1 MRRMLWNMRGLAF
14 IVVIVAT
21 VAALACESSE
31 EPEQPLPAIQAA
43 PAAPAAAPAE
53 AQAVDLPAPQ
63 AQQQPAPAAPARA
76 ADQPAAATGAGV
88 GGSAPTAAERQGED
102 PTDAMADFKYEAPK
116 LEPGDYPS
124 HQWDGPIPTKFNE
137 SPQSAA
143 LARSGDILPLEERLP
158 VHEDIWVIAP
168 YDEIGVYGG
177 NMRITTHHI
186 KTLDHLAVTSLV
198 NGDPIGTSEPRL
210 IKGWEV
216 SEDGRKYTFTNRRG
230 ARWSDGYPMTMED
243 VRFAMED
250 LMYNT
255 ELNTSFPVEL
265 NSQITGNRASFAVVD
280 DVTWT
285 IEFDDPYFDL
295 ASSRH
300 MWGSSKTRGCP
311 RCYYAPSH
319 IYKRYHAKY
328 NPDEI
333 DALMAQYEQDNIR
346 GLQNTI
352 DNIRSGPGNDWR
364 QTGPIP
370 TEFDPNFIYKGDIYT
385 PAMSELI
392 QTRCCDGGRA
402 AERNHY
408 FIGVDPEGN
417 QLPYID
423 EQILILTED
432 RTVGVFRG
440 MNGENDYYG
449 GSMILS
455 ELPLYMANMEK
466 GDYSVYIF
474 RSPAGN
480 DSATA
485 VQNEFVQDPEMGQL
499 LRTKDFRKA
508 LSIAT
513 DRNEMNQV
521 VASGIGV
528 PQQWIPHPIT
538 PYYPGKE
545 YADLDTG
552 FDLEGAKAILA
563 NLGYSDAN
571 GDGYL
576 DRKDGSGP
584 LSLHY
589 VASSTYYPHINVLQ
603 SQWGDLGIKVAID
616 EGGSGFGTARKEDP
630 DLPFEHHIS
639 LYSMNQW
646 TVQWDPRVRRYGGKP
661 AWGGDGQLLGVV
673 RRERNGPDRRRRH
686 VPGRLRQYCGGGQLP
701 CGYHRQTS
709 WRCRTSGGR
718 ASRQGPV
725 LHPERVEMGKEFWRL
740 SAEEKYNI
748 GYLAFMGDIPRH
760 DDEAQQPAQ
769 RAEETTSLWR
779 RRESWG
785 AYYFEDGLDNFNN
798 PGNRSQKYKS
808 VHFLDPEYWS
818 Q

>member
-1 MRRMLWNMRGLAF
+1 MRRILWKIRGIAAL
-14 IVVIVAT
+14 VVIVTT
-21 VAALACESSE
+21 VAALGCESSE
-31 EPEQPLPAIQAA
+31 EPEQPIPAARAA
-43 PAAPAAAPAE
+43 PAAPAVAPAE
-53 AQAVDLPAPQ
+53 AQTVEVAAPQ
-63 AQQQPAPAAPARA
+63 AQQLPAPAAPAR
-76 ADQPAAATGAGV
+76 PAALPVAAMGAGV
-88 GGSAPTAAERQGED
+88 VGAAPSAAERQGED
-102 PTDAMADFKYEAPK
+102 PTDAMADFVYMAPQ
-116 LEPGDYPS
+116 LEPGAYPS
-124 HQWDGPIPTKFNE
+124 HQWGGPIPTKFTE

-143 LARSGDILPLEERLP
+143 LVRSGDILPVAERLP

-177 NMRITTHHI
+177 MMRITSSQL

-198 NGDPIGTSEPRL
+198 NGDPTGTSEPRL

-216 SEDGRKYTFTNRRG
+216 SDDGRKYTFTNRRG
-230 ARWSDGYPMTMED
+230 ARWSDGYPMTIED

-250 LMYNT
+250 LMYNE
-255 ELNTSFPVEL
+255 ELNTTLPAEL
-265 NSQITGNRASFAVVD
+265 KSQITGNPARFAVVD

-319 IYKRYHAKY
+319 IYKRYHVKY

-333 DALMAQYEQDNIR
+333 EALMAQYEQESIR
-346 GLQNTI
+346 GLQNRV
-352 DNIRSGPGNDWR
+352 DNIRTGPGNDWR
-364 QTGPIP
+364 QSGPIP
-370 TEFDPNFIYKGDIYT
+370 TEFDPNFIYRGDIYT

-402 AERNHY
+402 AVRNHY

-417 QLPYID
+417 QMPYID
-423 EQILILTED
+423 GQILILTED
-432 RTVGVFRG
+432 RTASVFRA

-508 LSIAT
+508 LSIAA

-521 VASGIGV
+521 VASGIGT

-545 YADLDTG
+545 YADLDAG
-552 FDLEGAKAILA
+552 YDLDGAKAIMEK
-563 NLGYSDAN
+563 LGYSDAN

-589 VASSTYYPHINVLQ
+589 VVSSTYFPHIDVLQ
-603 SQWGDLGIKVAID
+603 NHWGRLGIKVDIE
-616 EGGSGFGTARKEDP
+616 EGNSSSVRKADP
-630 DLPFEHHIS
+630 ELPFEHHIS

-646 TVQWDPRVRRYGGKP
+646 TVQWTRAFAGTSGSPLGAAMGDYWASFGEKGMAPT
-661 AWGGDGQLLGVV
+661 GGDSLYMDAYGNMAASG
-673 RRERNGPDRRRRH
+673 NYPADITGNIK
-686 VPGRLRQYCGGGQLP
+686 RQQDIWRTGI
-701 CGYHRQTS
+701 QT
-709 WRCRTSGGR
+709 
-718 ASRQGPV
+718 GPV
-725 LHPERVEMGKEFWRL
+725 LHPERVEMGKEFWRIG
-740 SAEEKYNI
+740 AEEKYNI
-748 GYLAFMGDIPRH
+748 GYLAFMGIFRGMTMKRNNLRNVPKNH
-760 DDEAQQPAQ
+760 VALEAKGI
-769 RAEETTSLWR
+769 L
-779 RRESWG
+779 G
-785 AYYFEDGLDNFNN
+785 AYYFEDGLDNINN

-808 VHFLDPEYWS
+808 VHFLDPDYWT

>member
-1 MRRMLWNMRGLAF
+1 MRRTLWNMRGLAAL
-14 IVVIVAT
+14 VVIVT
-21 VAALACESSE
+21 MVVALACAAE
-31 EPEQPLPAIQAA
+31 EELEQPLPAMQAA
-43 PAAPAAAPAE
+43 PAAAAAAPAAAE
-53 AQAVDLPAPQ
+53 TVELPAQQ
-63 AQQQPAPAAPARA
+63 AQQQPAPAAPARPA
-76 ADQPAAATGAGV
+76 QLPAAAEGAAV
-88 GGSAPTAAERQGED
+88 GAVVRTASERQGED
-102 PTDAMADFKYEAPK
+102 VTDAMAEFEYMAPR
-116 LEPGDYPS
+116 LEPGAYPS
-124 HQWDGPIPTKFNE
+124 HQWDGPIPTKFKE

-143 LARSGDILPLEERLP
+143 LVRSGDILPVEERLP

-177 NMRITTHHI
+177 TMRITTHHV

-198 NGDPIGTSEPRL
+198 NGDPTGASEPRI

-216 SEDGRKYTFTNRRG
+216 SDDGRKYTFTNRRG
-230 ARWSDGYPMTMED
+230 ARWSDGYPMTIED

-250 LMYNT
+250 LMYNE
-255 ELNTSFPVEL
+255 ELNTTLPAEL
-265 NSQITGNRASFAVVD
+265 KSQITGNPARFAVVD

-319 IYKRYHAKY
+319 IYKRYHVKY

-333 DALMAQYEQDNIR
+333 EALMAQYEQESIR
-346 GLQNTI
+346 GLQNRV
-352 DNIRSGPGNDWR
+352 DNIRTGPGNDWR
-364 QTGPIP
+364 QSGPIP
-370 TEFDPNFIYKGDIYT
+370 TEFDPNFIYRGDIYT

-402 AERNHY
+402 AVRNHY

-417 QLPYID
+417 QMPYID
-423 EQILILTED
+423 GQILILTED
-432 RTVGVFRG
+432 RTASVFRA

-508 LSIAT
+508 LSIAA

-521 VASGIGV
+521 VASGIGT

-545 YADLDTG
+545 YADLDAG
-552 FDLEGAKAILA
+552 YDLDGAKAIMEK
-563 NLGYSDAN
+563 LGYSDAN

-589 VASSTYYPHINVLQ
+589 VVSSTYFPHIDVLQ
-603 SQWGDLGIKVAID
+603 SHWGRLGIKVDIE
-616 EGGSGFGTARKEDP
+616 EGNSSSVRKADP
-630 DLPFEHHIS
+630 ELPFEHHIS

-646 TVQWDPRVRRYGGKP
+646 TVQWTRAFAGTSGSPLGAAMGDYWASFGEKGMAPT
-661 AWGGDGQLLGVV
+661 GGDSLYMDAYGNMAAAG
-673 RRERNGPDRRRRH
+673 NYPADITGNIK
-686 VPGRLRQYCGGGQLP
+686 RQQDIWRTGI
-701 CGYHRQTS
+701 QT
-709 WRCRTSGGR
+709 
-718 ASRQGPV
+718 GPV
-725 LHPERVEMGKEFWRL
+725 LHPERVEMGKEFWRIG
-740 SAEEKYNI
+740 AEEKYNI
-748 GYLAFMGDIPRH
+748 GYLAFMGIVRGMTKKRNNLRNVPKNH
-760 DDEAQQPAQ
+760 VALEAKGI
-769 RAEETTSLWR
+769 L
-779 RRESWG
+779 G
-785 AYYFEDGLDNFNN
+785 AYYFEDGLDNINN

-808 VHFLDPEYWS
+808 VHFLDPDYWT

>member
-1 MRRMLWNMRGLAF
+1 MRRTLWNMRGLAAL
-14 IVVIVAT
+14 VVIVT
-21 VAALACESSE
+21 MVVALACAAEVE
-31 EPEQPLPAIQAA
+31 LEQPLPAMQAA
-43 PAAPAAAPAE
+43 PAAAAAAPAAAE
-53 AQAVDLPAPQ
+53 TVELPAQQ
-63 AQQQPAPAAPARA
+63 AQQQPAPAAPARPA
-76 ADQPAAATGAGV
+76 QLPAAAEGAAV
-88 GGSAPTAAERQGED
+88 GAVVRTASERQGED
-102 PTDAMADFKYEAPK
+102 VTDAMAEFEYMAPR
-116 LEPGDYPS
+116 LEPGAYPS
-124 HQWDGPIPTKFNE
+124 HQWDGPIPTKFKE

-143 LARSGDILPLEERLP
+143 LVRSGDILPVEERLP

-177 NMRITTHHI
+177 TMRITTHHV

-198 NGDPIGTSEPRL
+198 NGDPTGASEPRL

-216 SEDGRKYTFTNRRG
+216 SDDGRKYTFTNRRG
-230 ARWSDGYPMTMED
+230 ARWSDGYPMTIED

-250 LMYNT
+250 LMYNE
-255 ELNTSFPVEL
+255 ELNTTLPAEL
-265 NSQITGNRASFAVVD
+265 KSQITGNPARFAVVD

-319 IYKRYHAKY
+319 IYKRYHVKY

-333 DALMAQYEQDNIR
+333 EALMAQYEQESIR
-346 GLQNTI
+346 GLQNRI
-352 DNIRSGPGNDWR
+352 DNIRTGPGNDWR
-364 QTGPIP
+364 QSGPIP
-370 TEFDPNFIYKGDIYT
+370 TEFDPNFIYRGDIYT

-402 AERNHY
+402 AVRNHY

-417 QLPYID
+417 QMPYID
-423 EQILILTED
+423 GQILILTED
-432 RTVGVFRG
+432 RTASVFRA

-508 LSIAT
+508 LSIAA

-521 VASGIGV
+521 VASGIGT

-545 YADLDTG
+545 YADLDAG
-552 FDLEGAKAILA
+552 YDLDGAKAIMEK
-563 NLGYSDAN
+563 LGYSDAN

-589 VASSTYYPHINVLQ
+589 VVSSTYFPHIDVLQ
-603 SQWGDLGIKVAID
+603 NHWGRLGIKVDIE
-616 EGGSGFGTARKEDP
+616 EGNSSSVRKADP
-630 DLPFEHHIS
+630 ELPFEHHIS

-646 TVQWDPRVRRYGGKP
+646 TVQWTRAFAGTSGSPLGAAMGDYWASFGEKGMAPT
-661 AWGGDGQLLGVV
+661 GGDSLYMDAYGNMAAAG
-673 RRERNGPDRRRRH
+673 NYPADITGNIK
-686 VPGRLRQYCGGGQLP
+686 RQQDIWRTGI
-701 CGYHRQTS
+701 QT
-709 WRCRTSGGR
+709 
-718 ASRQGPV
+718 GPV
-725 LHPERVEMGKEFWRL
+725 LHPERVEMGKEFWRIG
-740 SAEEKYNI
+740 AEEKYNI
-748 GYLAFMGDIPRH
+748 GYLAFMGIVRGMTKKRNNLRNVPKNH
-760 DDEAQQPAQ
+760 VALEAKGI
-769 RAEETTSLWR
+769 L
-779 RRESWG
+779 G
-785 AYYFEDGLDNFNN
+785 AYYFEDGLDNINN

-808 VHFLDPEYWS
+808 VHFLDPDYWT

>member
-1 MRRMLWNMRGLAF
+1 MRRMLWKMRGLAALVL
-14 IVVIVAT
+14 VVST

-31 EPEQPLPAIQAA
+31 EPEQPLPAMQAA

-53 AQAVDLPAPQ
+53 APAVELPAPQ
-63 AQQQPAPAAPARA
+63 AQQQPAAAAPARA
-76 ADQPAAATGAGV
+76 AAQPAAAVGAGV
-88 GGSAPTAAERQGED
+88 AGSTGTAAAREGED
-102 PTDAMADFKYEAPK
+102 PTAAMADFKYEAPK
-116 LEPGDYPS
+116 LEPGAYPS

-198 NGDPIGTSEPRL
+198 NGDPIGTSEPRI

-250 LMYNT
+250 LMYNS

-265 NSQITGNRASFAVVD
+265 KSQITGNQARFAVVD

-319 IYKRYHAKY
+319 IYKRYHIKY

-346 GLQNTI
+346 GLQNRI

-370 TEFDPNFIYKGDIYT
+370 TEFDPDFIYKGDIYT

-402 AERNHY
+402 AVRNHY

-432 RTVGVFRG
+432 RTASVFRA

-545 YADLDTG
+545 YADLDAG

-589 VASSTYYPHINVLQ
+589 IASSTYYPHINVLQ
-603 SQWGDLGIKVAID
+603 NHWGNLGIKVTID
-616 EGGSGFGTARKEDP
+616 EGGSGGVRREDP
-630 DLPFEHHIS
+630 ELPFEHHIS

-646 TVQWDPRVRRYGGKP
+646 TVQWTRAFAGTGGSP
-661 AWGGDGQLLGVV
+661 LGAAMGNYWASFGESGMAPTGGDTMYQDAYGNIAPAGNYPADITGNIMEMQDIWRTGI
-673 RRERNGPDRRRRH
+673 
-686 VPGRLRQYCGGGQLP
+686 
-701 CGYHRQTS
+701 QT
-709 WRCRTSGGR
+709 
-718 ASRQGPV
+718 GPV
-725 LHPERVEMGKEFWRL
+725 LHPERVEMGKEFWRI

-748 GYLAFMGDIPRH
+748 GYLAFMGIVRGMTMKRNNLRNVPKNH
-760 DDEAQQPAQ
+760 VALEAKGI
-769 RAEETTSLWR
+769 L
-779 RRESWG
+779 G
-785 AYYFEDGLDNFNN
+785 AYYFEDGIDNINN

>member
-1 MRRMLWNMRGLAF
+1 MRRTLWNMRGLAAL
-14 IVVIVAT
+14 VVIVT
-21 VAALACESSE
+21 MVVALACAAE
-31 EPEQPLPAIQAA
+31 EELEQPLPAMQAA
-43 PAAPAAAPAE
+43 PAAAAAAPAAAE
-53 AQAVDLPAPQ
+53 TVELPAQQ
-63 AQQQPAPAAPARA
+63 AQQQPAPAAPARPA
-76 ADQPAAATGAGV
+76 QLPAAAEGAAV
-88 GGSAPTAAERQGED
+88 GAVVRTASERQGED
-102 PTDAMADFKYEAPK
+102 VTDAMAEFEYMAPR
-116 LEPGDYPS
+116 LEPGAYPS
-124 HQWDGPIPTKFNE
+124 HQWDGPIPTKFKE

-143 LARSGDILPLEERLP
+143 LVRSGDILPVEERLP

-177 NMRITTHHI
+177 TMRITTHHV

-198 NGDPIGTSEPRL
+198 NGDPTGTSEPRL

-216 SEDGRKYTFTNRRG
+216 SDDGRKYTFTNRRG
-230 ARWSDGYPMTMED
+230 ARWSDGYPMTIED

-250 LMYNT
+250 LMYNE
-255 ELNTSFPVEL
+255 ELNTTLPAEL
-265 NSQITGNRASFAVVD
+265 KSQITGNPARFAVVD

-319 IYKRYHAKY
+319 IYKRYHVKY

-333 DALMAQYEQDNIR
+333 EALMAQYEQESIR
-346 GLQNTI
+346 GLQNRI
-352 DNIRSGPGNDWR
+352 DNIRTGPGNDWR
-364 QTGPIP
+364 QSGPIP
-370 TEFDPNFIYKGDIYT
+370 TEFDPNFIYRGDIYT

-402 AERNHY
+402 AVRNHY

-417 QLPYID
+417 QMPYID
-423 EQILILTED
+423 GQILILTED
-432 RTVGVFRG
+432 RTASVFRA

-508 LSIAT
+508 LSIAA

-521 VASGIGV
+521 VASGIGT

-545 YADLDTG
+545 YADLDAG
-552 FDLEGAKAILA
+552 YDLDGAKAIMEK
-563 NLGYSDAN
+563 LGYSDAN

-589 VASSTYYPHINVLQ
+589 VVSSTYFPHIDVLQ
-603 SQWGDLGIKVAID
+603 NHWGRLGIKVDIE
-616 EGGSGFGTARKEDP
+616 EGNSSSVRKADP
-630 DLPFEHHIS
+630 ELPFEHHIS

-646 TVQWDPRVRRYGGKP
+646 TVQWTRAFAGTSGSPLGAAMGDYWASFGEKGMAPT
-661 AWGGDGQLLGVV
+661 GGDSLYMDAYGNMAASG
-673 RRERNGPDRRRRH
+673 NYPADITGNIK
-686 VPGRLRQYCGGGQLP
+686 RQQDIWRTGI
-701 CGYHRQTS
+701 QT
-709 WRCRTSGGR
+709 
-718 ASRQGPV
+718 GPV
-725 LHPERVEMGKEFWRL
+725 LHPERVEMGKEFWRI

-748 GYLAFMGDIPRH
+748 GYLAFMGIVRGMTKKRNNLRNVPKNH
-760 DDEAQQPAQ
+760 VALEAKGI
-769 RAEETTSLWR
+769 L
-779 RRESWG
+779 G
-785 AYYFEDGLDNFNN
+785 AYYFEDGLDNINN

-808 VHFLDPEYWS
+808 VHFLDPDYWT

>member
-1 MRRMLWNMRGLAF
+1 MQRTLWKMKGL
-14 IVVIVAT
+14 VVLGAVVAIIAA
-21 VAALACESSE
+21 VACAAE
-31 EPEQPLPAIQAA
+31 EPEQPAQAAAPLPAL
-43 PAAPAAAPAE
+43 PAAAPAE
-53 AQAVDLPAPQ
+53 AAAAAPETALQ
-63 AQQQPAPAAPARA
+63 AQQQPAQPVPARPAERPAAPEGPAVGA
-76 ADQPAAATGAGV
+76 AIIST
-88 GGSAPTAAERQGED
+88 TEREGQD
-102 PTDAMADFKYEAPK
+102 PTDAMEDFYYMAPK
-116 LEPGDYPS
+116 LEPGAYPS
-124 HQWDGPIPTKFNE
+124 HQWEGPTPTKLNE

-143 LARSGDILPLEERLP
+143 LVRSGEILPLEERLP

-177 NMRITTHHI
+177 TMRITTHHI

-198 NGDPIGTSEPRL
+198 NGDPTGTSEPRI

-216 SEDGRKYTFTNRRG
+216 SEDGRMYTFTNRRG
-230 ARWSDGYPMTMED
+230 ARWSDGYPMTIED

-255 ELNTSFPVEL
+255 ELNPNLPAEL
-265 NSQITGNRASFAVVD
+265 KSQITGNPAQFALVD

-319 IYKRYHAKY
+319 IYKRYHEKY

-333 DALMAQYEQDNIR
+333 SSLMEQYQRDNARALF
-346 GLQNTI
+346 NTI

-370 TEFDPNFIYKGDIYT
+370 TEFDPDFIYKGDIYT

-392 QTRCCDGGRA
+392 QSRCCEGGRA
-402 AERNHY
+402 AVRNHY

-432 RTVGVFRG
+432 RIVGVFRA

-449 GSMILS
+449 GSMILG

-508 LSIAT
+508 LSIAA
-513 DRNEMNQV
+513 DRDEMNHV
-521 VASGIGV
+521 VASGIGT

-538 PYYPGKE
+538 PYFPGQE
-545 YADLDTG
+545 YADLDTDY
-552 FDLEGAKAILA
+552 DLDGAKAL
-563 NLGYSDAN
+563 LGKMGYADAD
-571 GDGYL
+571 GDGFL

-589 VASSTYYPHINVLQ
+589 VASSTYVPHLEVLQ
-603 SQWGDLGIKVAID
+603 DHWGRLGIKVTVE
-616 EGGSGFGTARKEDP
+616 EGNSSGVRRAEP
-630 DLPFEHHIS
+630 ELPFEHHIS
-639 LYSMNQW
+639 LYAMNQW
-646 TVQWDPRVRRYGGKP
+646 SVQWTRAFAGTSGSPLGAAMGDYWASFGKSGMAP
-661 AWGGDGQLLGVV
+661 TGGDPMYTDAYG
-673 RRERNGPDRRRRH
+673 NMAPDGTYPADITGNVKRMQDIWRT
-686 VPGRLRQYCGGGQLP
+686 GI
-701 CGYHRQTS
+701 QT
-709 WRCRTSGGR
+709 
-718 ASRQGPV
+718 GPV
-725 LHPERVEMGKEFWRL
+725 LHPERVEMGKEFWRI

-748 GYLAFMGDIPRH
+748 GYLAFMGIVRGMTMKRNNLRNVPKNH
-760 DDEAQQPAQ
+760 VALEAKGI
-769 RAEETTSLWR
+769 L
-779 RRESWG
+779 G
-785 AYYFEDGLDNFNN
+785 AYYFEDGLDNINN
-798 PGNRSQKYKS
+798 LGNRSRKYRS
-808 VHFLDPEYWS
+808 VHFLDPDYWT

>member
-1 MRRMLWNMRGLAF
+1 MRRTLWNMRGLAAL
-14 IVVIVAT
+14 VVIVT
-21 VAALACESSE
+21 MVVALACAAE
-31 EPEQPLPAIQAA
+31 EELEQPLPAMQAA
-43 PAAPAAAPAE
+43 PAAAAAAPAAAE
-53 AQAVDLPAPQ
+53 TVELPAQQ
-63 AQQQPAPAAPARA
+63 AQQQPAPAAPARPA
-76 ADQPAAATGAGV
+76 QLPAAAEGAAV
-88 GGSAPTAAERQGED
+88 GAVVRTASERQGED
-102 PTDAMADFKYEAPK
+102 VTDAMAEFEYMAPK
-116 LEPGDYPS
+116 LEPGAYPS
-124 HQWDGPIPTKFNE
+124 HQWDGPIPTKFKE

-143 LARSGDILPLEERLP
+143 LVRSGDILPVEERLP

-177 NMRITTHHI
+177 TMRITTHHV

-198 NGDPIGTSEPRL
+198 NGDPTGASEPRI

-216 SEDGRKYTFTNRRG
+216 SDDGRKYTFTNRRG
-230 ARWSDGYPMTMED
+230 ARWSDGYPMTIED

-250 LMYNT
+250 LMYNE
-255 ELNTSFPVEL
+255 ELNTTLPAEL
-265 NSQITGNRASFAVVD
+265 KSQITGNPARFAVVD

-319 IYKRYHAKY
+319 IYKRYHVKY

-333 DALMAQYEQDNIR
+333 EALMAQYEQESIR
-346 GLQNTI
+346 GLQNRV
-352 DNIRSGPGNDWR
+352 DNIRTGPGNDWR
-364 QTGPIP
+364 QSGPIP
-370 TEFDPNFIYKGDIYT
+370 TEFDPNFIYRGDIYT

-402 AERNHY
+402 AVRNHY

-417 QLPYID
+417 QMPYID
-423 EQILILTED
+423 GQILILTED
-432 RTVGVFRG
+432 RTASVFRA

-508 LSIAT
+508 LSIAA

-521 VASGIGV
+521 VASGIGT

-545 YADLDTG
+545 YADLDAG
-552 FDLEGAKAILA
+552 YDLDGAKAIMEK
-563 NLGYSDAN
+563 LGYSDAN

-589 VASSTYYPHINVLQ
+589 VVSSTYFPHIDVLQ
-603 SQWGDLGIKVAID
+603 SHWGRLGIKVDIE
-616 EGGSGFGTARKEDP
+616 EGNSSSVRKADP
-630 DLPFEHHIS
+630 ELPFEHHIS

-646 TVQWDPRVRRYGGKP
+646 TVQWTRAFAGTSGSPLGAAMGDYWASFGEKGMAPT
-661 AWGGDGQLLGVV
+661 GGDSLYMDAYGNMAASG
-673 RRERNGPDRRRRH
+673 NYPADITGNIK
-686 VPGRLRQYCGGGQLP
+686 RQQDIWRTGI
-701 CGYHRQTS
+701 QT
-709 WRCRTSGGR
+709 
-718 ASRQGPV
+718 GPV
-725 LHPERVEMGKEFWRL
+725 LHPERVEMGKEFWRIG
-740 SAEEKYNI
+740 AEEKYNI
-748 GYLAFMGDIPRH
+748 GYLAFMGIVRGMTKKRNNLRNVPKNH
-760 DDEAQQPAQ
+760 VALEAKGI
-769 RAEETTSLWR
+769 L
-779 RRESWG
+779 G
-785 AYYFEDGLDNFNN
+785 AYYFEDGLDNINN

-808 VHFLDPEYWS
+808 VHFLDPDYWT

>member
-1 MRRMLWNMRGLAF
+1 MRRTLWNMRGLAAL
-14 IVVIVAT
+14 VVIVT
-21 VAALACESSE
+21 MVVALACAAE
-31 EPEQPLPAIQAA
+31 EELEQPLPAMQAA
-43 PAAPAAAPAE
+43 PAAPAAAPAAAE
-53 AQAVDLPAPQ
+53 TVELPAQQ
-63 AQQQPAPAAPARA
+63 AQQQPAPAAPARPA
-76 ADQPAAATGAGV
+76 QLPAAAEGAAV
-88 GGSAPTAAERQGED
+88 GAVVRTASERQGED
-102 PTDAMADFKYEAPK
+102 VTDAMAEFVYMAPQ
-116 LEPGDYPS
+116 LEPGAYPS
-124 HQWDGPIPTKFNE
+124 HQWDGPIPTKFKE

-143 LARSGDILPLEERLP
+143 LVRSGDILPVEERLP

-177 NMRITTHHI
+177 TMRITTHHV

-198 NGDPIGTSEPRL
+198 NGDPTGASEPRL

-216 SEDGRKYTFTNRRG
+216 SDDGRKYTFTNRRG
-230 ARWSDGYPMTMED
+230 ARWSDGYPMTIED

-250 LMYNT
+250 LMYNE
-255 ELNTSFPVEL
+255 ELNTNLPAEL
-265 NSQITGNRASFAVVD
+265 KSQITGNPARFAVVD

-319 IYKRYHAKY
+319 IYKRYHVKY

-333 DALMAQYEQDNIR
+333 EALMAQYEQDSIR
-346 GLQNTI
+346 GLQNRV
-352 DNIRSGPGNDWR
+352 DNIRTGPGNDWR
-364 QTGPIP
+364 QSGPIP
-370 TEFDPNFIYKGDIYT
+370 TEFDPNFIYRGDIYT

-402 AERNHY
+402 AVRNHY

-417 QLPYID
+417 QMPYID
-423 EQILILTED
+423 GQILILTED
-432 RTVGVFRG
+432 RTASVFRA

-508 LSIAT
+508 LSIAA

-521 VASGIGV
+521 VASGIGT

-545 YADLDTG
+545 YADLDAG
-552 FDLEGAKAILA
+552 YDLDGAKAIMEK
-563 NLGYSDAN
+563 LGYSDAN

-589 VASSTYYPHINVLQ
+589 VVSSTYFPHIDVLQ
-603 SQWGDLGIKVAID
+603 NHWGRLGIKVDIE
-616 EGGSGFGTARKEDP
+616 EGNSSSVRKADP
-630 DLPFEHHIS
+630 ELPFEHHIS

-646 TVQWDPRVRRYGGKP
+646 TVQWTRAFAGTAGSPLGAAMGDYWASFGEKGMAPTGGESLYMDAYGNMAGAGNYP
-661 AWGGDGQLLGVV
+661 ADITG
-673 RRERNGPDRRRRH
+673 NIK
-686 VPGRLRQYCGGGQLP
+686 RQQDIWRTGI
-701 CGYHRQTS
+701 QT
-709 WRCRTSGGR
+709 
-718 ASRQGPV
+718 GPV
-725 LHPERVEMGKEFWRL
+725 LHPERVEMGKEFWRIG
-740 SAEEKYNI
+740 AEEKYNI
-748 GYLAFMGDIPRH
+748 GYLAFMGIVRGMTKKRNNLRNVPKNH
-760 DDEAQQPAQ
+760 VALEAKGI
-769 RAEETTSLWR
+769 L
-779 RRESWG
+779 G
-785 AYYFEDGLDNFNN
+785 AYYFEDGLDNINN

-808 VHFLDPEYWS
+808 VHFLDPDYWT

>member
-1 MRRMLWNMRGLAF
+1 MRRTLWNMRGLAAL
-14 IVVIVAT
+14 VVIVT
-21 VAALACESSE
+21 MVVALACAAE
-31 EPEQPLPAIQAA
+31 EELEQPLPAMQAA
-43 PAAPAAAPAE
+43 PAAAAAAPAAAE
-53 AQAVDLPAPQ
+53 TVELPAQQ
-63 AQQQPAPAAPARA
+63 AQQQPAPAAPARPA
-76 ADQPAAATGAGV
+76 QLPAAAEGAAV
-88 GGSAPTAAERQGED
+88 GAVVRTASERQGED
-102 PTDAMADFKYEAPK
+102 VTDAMAEFEYMAPR
-116 LEPGDYPS
+116 LEPGAYPS
-124 HQWDGPIPTKFNE
+124 HQWDGPIPTKFKE

-143 LARSGDILPLEERLP
+143 LVRSGDILPVEERLP

-177 NMRITTHHI
+177 TMRITTHHV

-198 NGDPIGTSEPRL
+198 NGDPTGASEPRI

-216 SEDGRKYTFTNRRG
+216 SDDGRKYTFTNRRG
-230 ARWSDGYPMTMED
+230 ARWSDGYPMTIED

-250 LMYNT
+250 LMYNE
-255 ELNTSFPVEL
+255 ELNTTLPAEL
-265 NSQITGNRASFAVVD
+265 KSQITGNPARFAVVD

-319 IYKRYHAKY
+319 IYKRYHVKY

-333 DALMAQYEQDNIR
+333 EALMAQYEQESIR
-346 GLQNTI
+346 GLQNRV
-352 DNIRSGPGNDWR
+352 DNIRTGPGNDWR
-364 QTGPIP
+364 QSGPIP
-370 TEFDPNFIYKGDIYT
+370 TEFDPNFIYRGDIYT

-402 AERNHY
+402 AVRNHY

-417 QLPYID
+417 QMPYID
-423 EQILILTED
+423 GQILILTED
-432 RTVGVFRG
+432 RTASVFRA

-508 LSIAT
+508 LSIAA

-521 VASGIGV
+521 VASGIGT

-545 YADLDTG
+545 YADLDAG
-552 FDLEGAKAILA
+552 YDLDGAKAIMEK
-563 NLGYSDAN
+563 LGYSDAN

-589 VASSTYYPHINVLQ
+589 VVSSTYFPHIDVLQ
-603 SQWGDLGIKVAID
+603 NHWGRLGIKVDIE
-616 EGGSGFGTARKEDP
+616 EGNSSSVRKADP
-630 DLPFEHHIS
+630 ELPFEHHIS

-646 TVQWDPRVRRYGGKP
+646 TVQWTRAFAGTSGSPLGAAMGDYWASFGEKGMAPT
-661 AWGGDGQLLGVV
+661 GGDSLYMDAYGNMAASG
-673 RRERNGPDRRRRH
+673 NYPADITGNIK
-686 VPGRLRQYCGGGQLP
+686 RQQDIWRTGI
-701 CGYHRQTS
+701 QT
-709 WRCRTSGGR
+709 
-718 ASRQGPV
+718 GPV
-725 LHPERVEMGKEFWRL
+725 LHPERVEMGKEFWRIG
-740 SAEEKYNI
+740 AEEKYNI
-748 GYLAFMGDIPRH
+748 GYLAFMGIVRGMTKKRNNLRNVPKNH
-760 DDEAQQPAQ
+760 VALEAKGI
-769 RAEETTSLWR
+769 L
-779 RRESWG
+779 G
-785 AYYFEDGLDNFNN
+785 AYYFEDGLDNINN

-808 VHFLDPEYWS
+808 VHFLDPDYWT